1 MCSRFLFH
9 RSSLQGPERGREGG
23 HGGRREIEEELKVEE
38 GRMEGEKYEDYIGG
52 EEGRI
57 GRGMKERMEEEEEGK
72 RSENGSRGWREQI
85 IHT

>member
-1 MCSRFLFH
+1 
-9 RSSLQGPERGREGG
+9 
-23 HGGRREIEEELKVEE
+23 
-38 GRMEGEKYEDYIGG
+38 MEGEKYEDYIGG

>member
-1 MCSRFLFH
+1 M
-9 RSSLQGPERGREGG
+9 
-23 HGGRREIEEELKVEE
+23 EE